1 MEMKKILL
9 SASFLPAILATAWAQ
24 EGALDVLD
32 GETLYED
39 GWLMTAGYEFRL
51 RRGLLDGSDRVGD
64 ALHQSE
70 VTHAAVASAHYGL
83 FHTLQLGAIVPYV
96 SRELKLD
103 DPTGPDRLASSGM
116 GDVTLYAKWRY
127 YRWDDV
133 GIALNFALLAGL
145 ELPTGKDDVVDK
157 GVVLPAD
164 LQPGSASWDPF
175 IGTAVT
181 HEPGR
186 WRFNAMAL
194 YKRVGEG
201 THEVKQG
208 DQFFAELAAGNRF
221 WLEPYPGPFM
231 RADVMLRYR
240 HEWVDRR
247 SGGAVGNTGGDLLTV
262 GVNWAFRPRPT
273 VDIQISI
280 EVPIFEDVRGVQL
293 KNQVAVFFGFGLR
306 L

>member
-1 MEMKKILL
+1 MMKALL
-9 SASFLPAILATAWAQ
+9 SLLPLLWALPALAQ

-39 GWLMTAGYEFRL
+39 GWLFTAGYEARL
-51 RRGLLDGSDRVGD
+51 RRGLLDGAERTGD
-64 ALHQSE
+64 PFHQRE
-70 VTHAAVASAHYGL
+70 FNQAAVVSGHYGL
-83 FHTLQLGAIVPYV
+83 MNTLQIGAIVPYA
-96 SRELKLD
+96 SHALHSD
-103 DPTGPDRLASSGM
+103 DPAGPGRLASDGL

-133 GIALNFALLAGL
+133 GKALNFSLLGGL
-145 ELPTGKDDVVDK
+145 ELPTGIDDARDK
-157 GVVLPAD
+157 GVFLPAD

-201 THEVKQG
+201 THEYKQG
-208 DQFFAELAAGNRF
+208 DQFFAEIAAGNRF

-231 RADVMLRYR
+231 RADVVLRYR
-240 HEWVDRR
+240 HEGADVQ
-247 SGGAVGNTGGDLLTV
+247 GGRAVANTGGDLLTI
-262 GVNWAFRPRPT
+262 GINWAFRPRPT
-273 VDIQISI
+273 WDLQVSV
-280 EVPIFEDVRGVQL
+280 EVPLHEDVRGVQL
-293 KNQVAVFFGFGLR
+293 KNQISVFVAFGIR
-306 L
+306 M

>member
-1 MEMKKILL
+1 MKQILL
-9 SASFLPAILATAWAQ
+9 TAALLPGLAATGWAQ

-32 GETLYED
+32 GETLYEN
-39 GWLMTAGYEFRL
+39 GWLLTAGYEFRL
-51 RRGLLDGSDRVGD
+51 RGGLLDGSDRVSD
-64 ALHQSE
+64 PFHQE
-70 VTHAAVASAHYGL
+70 EFTHAGVASAHYGL
-83 FHTLQLGAIVPYV
+83 LHTLQLGAIVPYLHRV
-96 SRELKLD
+96 LTLD
-103 DPTGPDRLASSGM
+103 DPTGPDRLESGGM
-116 GDVTLYAKWRY
+116 GDVTLYGKWRY

-133 GIALNFALLAGL
+133 GIATNFAILAGL

-157 GVVLPAD
+157 GVFLPAD

-175 IGTAVT
+175 LGTSVT

-201 THEVKQG
+201 THDYKQG

-240 HEWVDRR
+240 HERADRR
-247 SGGAVGNTGGDLLTV
+247 SGRAVGSTGGDLLTA

-273 VDIQISI
+273 VDIQVSV
-280 EVPIFEDVRGVQL
+280 EVPLFEDVRGLQL
-293 KNQVAVFFGFGLR
+293 KNQVAVLFAFGFR
-306 L
+306 M

>member
-1 MEMKKILL
+1 MLT
-9 SASFLPAILATAWAQ
+9 FLPALTQ

-39 GWLMTAGYEFRL
+39 GWLFTAGYEFRL
-51 RRGLLDGSDRVGD
+51 RRGLLDGADATGD
-64 ALHQSE
+64 PFHQREFSQ
-70 VTHAAVASAHYGL
+70 AAVLSAHYGVMN
-83 FHTLQLGAIVPYV
+83 TLQAGTVIPYV
-96 SRELKLD
+96 SHVLEGDGLN
-103 DPTGPDRLASSGM
+103 RLASSGI

-133 GIALNFALLAGL
+133 GKAMNFSLLGGL
-145 ELPTGKDDVVDK
+145 ELPTGRDDAVDR
-157 GVVLPAD
+157 GVRLPAD

-201 THEVKQG
+201 THNYKEA
-208 DQFFAELAAGNRF
+208 DQVFAEIAAGNRF

-231 RADVMLRYR
+231 RADVMLRFR
-240 HEWVDRR
+240 HEGADRQAGR
-247 SGGAVGNTGGDLLTV
+247 TVADTGGDLLSL

-273 VDIQISI
+273 LDLQISV
-280 EVPIFEDVRGVQL
+280 EVPLFEEVRGVQL
-293 KNQVAVFFGFGLR
+293 RNQVSVFFAFGFR
-306 L
+306 I